1 MIGKE
6 KASVAITFRSIHKMT
21 GLFLSEEIVMVGL
34 RIQRARKVFTVG
46 INFLLANSWYNRRV
60 LLLNRVVLKLTT
72 AWA

>member
-34 RIQRARKVFTVG
+34 GIQRARKEFTVG
-46 INFLLANSWYNRRV
+46 INFLLANS
-60 LLLNRVVLKLTT
+60 
-72 AWA
+72 